1 MLSWNF
7 TAVKVE
13 WPCTKC
19 QLPQL
24 SEPFPGLVNSEPWEK
39 QSLSLVST
47 GTASTAP
54 HTYGCECNS
63 HKPDANDLKE
73 FKQIVV
79 KKKKKKN
86 AYSSFKICA
95 LNGLFWKTNICFK
108 SNIQKVYLISSIKT
122 GMKIPWS
129 LTGLIHT
136 VDSHYSWQLCC
147 MKSPWTLK

>member
-19 QLPQL
+19 QLSQL
-24 SEPFPGLVNSEPWEK
+24 SESFPGPVNSEPWEK

-54 HTYGCECNS
+54 HTEGCECSS
-63 HKPDANDLKE
+63 HKPDTNDLKE

-79 KKKKKKN
+79 KKIKRMPILH
-86 AYSSFKICA
+86 SRFA
-95 LNGLFWKTNICFK
+95 LWMACFK
-108 SNIQKVYLISSIKT
+108 KQTCFISNIQKVYLISSIKT
-122 GMKIPWS
+122 GMKILWS

-147 MKSPWTLK
+147 ITSPWTLK